1 MALVYII
8 AITAMVLGLLNLLG
22 GRLAPLSGPHQW
34 AAAIPLPVVATFG
47 QVYPVFA
54 AATILTITLAPAAS
68 REGIVLPNRNAID
81 LRARLLVFCLP
92 LMPIMTKTFMV
103 SGLTIL
109 QLNFVGL
116 LAIGF
121 CIALFRDQS
130 AKPAARLARWDMA
143 FLLMMAVQ
151 FVMDAR
157 GNDLTFSMRAFVQ
170 VIVNLG
176 LPYFAVS
183 RAFVRVRAPN
193 DLLLAL
199 LISGCVVAAIA
210 AFESERN
217 WLLYDNMGSHIGAD
231 PELASGYVKQ
241 RGGLL
246 RGRASFPE
254 STGLSLLLGLLIVI
268 QVALRKQFETRV
280 GFFVVLL
287 MLGCGVF
294 FTLARIGY
302 IAIAVGLLACCIC
315 ERRWGNLI
323 GLILVMPLCAGAVL
337 LLSKI
342 VPALAASIGASDDA
356 VGSIDYRSELLSHG
370 MNIVGEYW
378 ATGLSLN
385 GIYAR
390 LESLRQGEGIIDLV
404 NQPLTIFMRAGIPG
418 GVLYFLMFVAVLM
431 RTFVLAPR
439 LPSETRAAAVATFS
453 ALLAI
458 LVSLTTTSFGRN
470 ETTFIFLLAMGAGV
484 LSRQAGMGALTPKPG
499 WTPRPTRDWVAAR
512 IARDQPHTAK

>member
-1 MALVYII
+1 MALLYLI
-8 AITAMVLGLLNLLG
+8 AITAMVLGLLHSFG
-22 GRLAPLSGPHQW
+22 GRLASLTGPHQW
-34 AAAIPLPVVATFG
+34 AAATLLPVVAIFG
-47 QVYPVFA
+47 QTYLVFA
-54 AATILTITLAPAAS
+54 AATIACIALAPAIG
-68 REGIVLPNRNAID
+68 REGIVLPGAGAID

-92 LMPIMTKTFMV
+92 LMPIMTKTFMI

-109 QLNFVGL
+109 QLNYVGL

-121 CIALFRDQS
+121 CIALYRDPGTR
-130 AKPAARLARWDMA
+130 PAARLARWDML
-143 FLLMMAVQ
+143 FLLMMAMQ

-176 LPYFAVS
+176 LPYFAIS
-183 RAFVRVRAPN
+183 RAFARAQAPN
-193 DLLLAL
+193 ELLLAL
-199 LISGCVVAAIA
+199 LVSGCVIAAIA
-210 AFESERN
+210 SFESERN
-217 WLLYDNMGSHIGAD
+217 WLLYDNVGTRIGAD

-268 QVALRKQFETRV
+268 QFALRKQFGTRI
-280 GFFVVLL
+280 GFAVVLL
-287 MLGCGVF
+287 ILGCGLF

-302 IAIAVGLLACCIC
+302 IAVAVGLLACCIA
-315 ERRWGNLI
+315 ERRWGNLL
-323 GLILVMPLCAGAVL
+323 GLIVALPLCGSVIL
-337 LLSKI
+337 MLSKI
-342 VPALAASIGASDDA
+342 FPALAASIGASNDA
-356 VGSIDYRSELLSHG
+356 AGSIDYRSELLSHG
-370 MNIVGEYW
+370 MNIVTDYW
-378 ATGLSLN
+378 ATGLSLSD
-385 GIYAR
+385 IYAR

-418 GVLYFLMFVAVLM
+418 GAFYFLMFVAVLA
-431 RTFVLAPR
+431 RTFGRIPR
-439 LPSETRAAAVATFS
+439 LPAETRATAVAAFS

-484 LSRQAGMGALTPKPG
+484 VSRGVTLPSPVAKPR
-499 WTPRPTRDWVAAR
+499 WTFRPRRHWTFTRV
-512 IARDQPHTAK
+512 ARDQLHTAK